1 MQAQNRQCFAHF
13 GHGGNPPGQT
23 FLYRCGRTNG
33 KDCRRPVE
41 TTENAIHP
49 EHLHDRPP
57 WNKHDRLQPQHN
69 GQTNLIFAFQ
79 KAIDLLDA
87 VCRKALKTVIDFAK
101 EPLTKQ
107 FTFEQACAVNDFFIQ
122 TPTDNMLPIHCLYC
136 PIPSSRKTS
145 IPKGDWRCR
154 TWSTTFQNT
163 KGLRKKRWDIRP
175 SRGLKI

>member
-101 EPLTKQ
+101 ETLTRQ
-107 FTFEQACAVNDFFIQ
+107 FTFEQACAVNDFSYRHRQ
-122 TPTDNMLPIHCLYC
+122 TTCCRYIVCIVPSLPHGRRPYQREIRDAERGQQLFR
-136 PIPSSRKTS
+136 IRK
-145 IPKGDWRCR
+145 D
-154 TWSTTFQNT
+154 
-163 KGLRKKRWDIRP
+163 
-175 SRGLKI
+175 

>member
-1 MQAQNRQCFAHF
+1 MQAQNGQCFAHF

-33 KDCRRPVE
+33 KDCRRPIE

-49 EHLHDRPP
+49 EHPHDRPP

-101 EPLTKQ
+101 EPLTRQ
-107 FTFEQACAVNDFFIQ
+107 SHSNRPVLSMIFFIQ
-122 TPTDNMLPIHCLYC
+122 TQTDNMLPIHCLYC
-136 PIPSSRKTS
+136 PIPSSRKTT
-145 IPKGDWRCR
+145 IPKGD
-154 TWSTTFQNT
+154 
-163 KGLRKKRWDIRP
+163 
-175 SRGLKI
+175 